1 MIEQIGTIA
10 GKIWSYLN
18 ENEQA
23 TTSKLSQ
30 ELGESDRA
38 ILMGIGWLAREDKLI
53 FSTQGRSTY
62 IALKTSESEQ
72 TVSA

>member
-18 ENEQA
+18 ENERA